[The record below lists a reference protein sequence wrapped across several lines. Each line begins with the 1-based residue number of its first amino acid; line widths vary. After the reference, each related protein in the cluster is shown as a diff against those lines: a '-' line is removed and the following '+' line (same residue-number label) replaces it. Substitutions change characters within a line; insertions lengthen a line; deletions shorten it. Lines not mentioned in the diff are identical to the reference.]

1 MGALGPSQLSYS
13 LNQWM
18 IGIFKLG
25 KISKIIESN
34 HKPNI
39 AKSTTE
45 PGPYQGAHFRSLI
58 RSIPLW
64 TDNWKKGGGER
75 DKQVWFIAAISYLLF
90 GCRMAFGKDPHPSL
104 SAGETHNKFMSNTS
118 SLNRQHLRW
127 TPGSG
132 QRICAPALEYFSDSK
147 AALEG
152 WLWTTLLVMG
162 NTLRIFR
169 WKIKKKIIMLEFEIL
184 TVLWN
189 AYLKKF

>member
-64 TDNWKKGGGER
+64 TDNWKKGGGKR

-90 GCRMAFGKDPHPSL
+90 GCRMAFGKDPHPSVT
-104 SAGETHNKFMSNTS
+104 AGETQQQIYVKHQLFEQATS
-118 SLNRQHLRW
+118 EMNPRFWSEDLCPSIGIFFRLKGCPWGMALNNITGH
-127 TPGSG
+127 GEHFKD
-132 QRICAPALEYFSDSK
+132 I
-147 AALEG
+147 
-152 WLWTTLLVMG
+152 
-162 NTLRIFR
+162 
-169 WKIKKKIIMLEFEIL
+169 
-184 TVLWN
+184 
-189 AYLKKF
+189 